1 MKIKVGAVNDKDR
14 DLGESS
20 VGIQIQALVAA
31 RNTHGNA
38 DYHFPKHGSRSN
50 TSIFYKNNQTYP
62 LHITRGAYRLFDSPR
77 TTPVHHHTYTC
88 IVAHA
93 NHERVTA
100 HNLLLRLITNQP
112 KPHPGPSRRV
122 HTLLC
127 RSPATSRRR
136 DALAAAAAEVADG
149 LELVGRGVG
158 GEPLLDGEELLRAPL
173 VRARDG
179 DLDVVAVPAVV
190 RAGAVGGQPHS
201 ARRLRHAGP
210 AAAEDVQVAALEV
223 GVALPH
229 EPAPR
234 RAGPRSP
241 RRCRPRRPAA
251 A

>member
-1 MKIKVGAVNDKDR
+1 MNIKVGAVNDKDR
-14 DLGESS
+14 DLRESS

-100 HNLLLRLITNQP
+100 HNLLRHVTN
-112 KPHPGPSRRV
+112 KPSHPRSIQARV

-127 RSPATSRRR
+127 RPPATSRRR
-136 DALAAAAAEVADG
+136 RRRR
-149 LELVGRGVG
+149 GR
-158 GEPLLDGEELLRAPL
+158 ERP
-173 VRARDG
+173 RAR
-179 DLDVVAVPAVV
+179 
-190 RAGAVGGQPHS
+190 RA
-201 ARRLRHAGP
+201 RLRWQGP
-210 AAAEDVQVAALEV
+210 
-223 GVALPH
+223 
-229 EPAPR
+229 
-234 RAGPRSP
+234 
-241 RRCRPRRPAA
+241 
-251 A
+251 